1 VTATAGHRTAVEA
14 AHERIE
20 AELGGDVP
28 DAPAVGD
35 EPSGGRQIV
44 VISPKGGA
52 GRTTVATNLAVALA
66 ADTSRDVGL
75 ADLSLTFGDVAT
87 AMLLDPHRGLADLAN
102 AARPLTSSAV
112 TAALAKHPTGTYVLC
127 APDDPVL
134 GESIST
140 DDVAAVLRGLRA
152 TLSMLVVDTA
162 AGMDGAALTAV
173 EHATDLVL
181 VAALDVPTVLALR
194 QALDYLDLLGMT
206 RSRRHLVLNR
216 AGARTGIQPSE
227 VSATLGLD
235 VVATIPDSPLVAV
248 STNEGRPFVV
258 TEPGSPPAR
267 GMQDLVAALDPT
279 APRPTSRRT
288 LRRRAR

>member
-1 VTATAGHRTAVEA
+1 
-14 AHERIE
+14 
-20 AELGGDVP
+20 
-28 DAPAVGD
+28 
-35 EPSGGRQIV
+35 
-44 VISPKGGA
+44 
-52 GRTTVATNLAVALA
+52 
-66 ADTSRDVGL
+66 
-75 ADLSLTFGDVAT
+75 
-87 AMLLDPHRGLADLAN
+87 
-102 AARPLTSSAV
+102 
-112 TAALAKHPTGTYVLC
+112 VLC

-162 AGMDGAALTAV
+162 AGMDAAALTAV

-235 VVATIPDSPLVAV
+235 VLATIPDSPLVAV